1 MNVIKTAKLKI
12 TSHTKTLEPTLE
24 IYRKALSF
32 YIDIVQ
38 KKCDSIRELGSS
50 GKLLLLE
57 NITHKTR
64 QHSEVKYDFD
74 KKFYKFPS
82 YLRRACIMEAIG
94 YLESYYSNSERWQRE
109 KGEALIK
116 GKKFHK
122 KPPVLQL
129 NHKSFP
135 TLYKP
140 EMFKRDDDGSMKMK
154 VFFNKIGYE
163 NA

>member
-32 YIDIVQ
+32 YIDVVQ

-57 NITHKTR
+57 TIIHKTR
-64 QHSEVKYDFD
+64 QNPEVKYDFD
-74 KKFYKFPS
+74 KDFYKFS
-82 YLRRACIMEAIG
+82 GYLRRACIMEGAG
-94 YLESYYSNSERWQRE
+94 YVESYYSNYERWQKE

-116 GKKFHK
+116 GKK
-122 KPPVLQL
+122 PPCEAGTSRKEQSSTAPL
-129 NHKSFP
+129 
-135 TLYKP
+135 
-140 EMFKRDDDGSMKMK
+140 
-154 VFFNKIGYE
+154 IGISLFQ
-163 NA
+163 